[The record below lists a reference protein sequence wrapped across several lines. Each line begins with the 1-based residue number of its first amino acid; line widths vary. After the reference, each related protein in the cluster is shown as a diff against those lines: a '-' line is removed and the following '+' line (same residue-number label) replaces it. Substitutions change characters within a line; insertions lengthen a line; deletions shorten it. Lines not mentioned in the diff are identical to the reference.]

1 MGNEQE
7 QGRKDAEGRVD
18 GRWAGTKY
26 TGINVRNTTAKYIT
40 FHSIFK
46 QQQKIKGRKR
56 TFPFHV
62 LGHASNLYTLAPFQ
76 GVYSF

>member
-1 MGNEQE
+1 MYE
-7 QGRKDAEGRVD
+7 K
-18 GRWAGTKY
+18 
-26 TGINVRNTTAKYIT
+26 TTAKYIT

-46 QQQKIKGRKR
+46 QQQQKIKGRKR